1 MADLTTRYMGLT
13 LRNPI
18 IIGSSLLT
26 STVDKMV
33 DLEKNGVGA
42 VVLPSLFEEQIR
54 MEIDETLRSA
64 DSENLIYS
72 KYSESIDYI
81 DLHLKEKGLNNYLDL
96 IRDAKKALVIPVIA
110 SVNCVTSKN
119 WPAFAKKIDEA
130 GADALELNIAI
141 SPFDSRSSEQ
151 IENEHFEIIHLVRKE
166 ISIPLSVKISPY
178 FTNPVNFVERLSHSG
193 ILGIVLF
200 NRLYHPDF
208 SIDTFEA
215 TGANK
220 YSSPGDFSNT
230 LRWVA
235 LLSNKVKCGLA
246 ASTGIHSASTAIK
259 MLLAGSATVQMVSAI
274 YQNGPSYIPDV
285 LADIEEWMDSKN
297 FSSIDQFRGKM
308 SQEKLKNPA
317 AFERVQF
324 MKYISGI

>member
-1 MADLTTRYMGLT
+1 
-13 LRNPI
+13 
-18 IIGSSLLT
+18 
-26 STVDKMV
+26 MV
-33 DLEKNGVGA
+33 ELEKNGAGA
-42 VVLPSLFEEQIR
+42 IVLQSLFEEQIR
-54 MEIDETLRSA
+54 METDETIRSA
-64 DSENLIYS
+64 DADNLIYS

-81 DLHLKEKGLNNYLDL
+81 DLHVKEKNLNHYLNL

-110 SVNCVTSKN
+110 SINCVTSRN

-141 SPFDSRSSEQ
+141 SPFDSRSSNE

-166 ISIPLSVKISPY
+166 ISIPLSVKIGPY

-200 NRLYHPDF
+200 NRFYHPDF

-220 YSSPGDFSNT
+220 YSTPGEFYNT
-230 LRWVA
+230 LRWTA
-235 LLSNKVKCGLA
+235 LLSNKVKCNLA
-246 ASTGIHSASTAIK
+246 SSTGIHSSATVIK
-259 MLLAGSATVQMVSAI
+259 MLLAGSAAVQMVSAI
-274 YQNGPSYIPDV
+274 YQNGATFIPTV
-285 LADIEEWMDSKN
+285 LEDIEDWMDSKN
-297 FSSIDQFRGKM
+297 FSTIDQFRGKM
-308 SQEKLKNPA
+308 SLEKLKNPA

-324 MKYISGI
+324 MKYISEI